1 MSDHNI
7 ENMLMSGIWAMGQ
20 DVNNYF
26 HSPNSG
32 LESCSASDPRLV
44 ITKKRSCCFNSSTA
58 CIFILKL
65 FIGYCAFGR
74 FYRHDELKY
83 HGSGPEH
90 RGVFTI
96 NFHGQ

>member
-65 FIGYCAFGR
+65 LIGYRACGS
-74 FYRHDELKY
+74 DEF
-83 HGSGPEH
+83 PI
-90 RGVFTI
+90 FI
-96 NFHGQ
+96 NLCPNQWFSMFCDL